1 MTDFFKR
8 LLNQPEPPAAPDVPP
23 AEMAAYLRSLDD
35 RQWGRYA
42 FSREPLEGKF
52 TPQQKDAYTA
62 AANACGAEWADK
74 LAAEH
79 DTRDPLT
86 LCGEL
91 GLKLKTPATP
101 AGGGQVLFAQF
112 VQPDEITIFT
122 DCLDKAETLGGL
134 LPARAKLQSII
145 LAHELFHAVEEANP
159 EFIPAPR
166 KSSCGASRSPTKAA
180 SSACRRS
187 RQWRSRSSCWGWT
200 STPTR
205 WMCCWS
211 TPMTRRPPAGCMR
224 KSAI

>member
-145 LAHELFHAVEEANP
+145 LAHELFHSVEEANP
-159 EFIPAPR
+159 D
-166 KSSCGASRSPTKAA
+166 SRSPTKAA

-187 RQWRSRSSCWGWT
+187 RRWRSRSSCWGWT

>member
-1 MTDFFKR
+1 M
-8 LLNQPEPPAAPDVPP
+8 
-23 AEMAAYLRSLDD
+23 
-35 RQWGRYA
+35 
-42 FSREPLEGKF
+42 
-52 TPQQKDAYTA
+52 
-62 AANACGAEWADK
+62 

-134 LPARAKLQSII
+134 LPARAKLQGII

-159 EFIPAPR
+159 DIYTRTEKIELWR
-166 KSSCGASRSPTKAA
+166 KPFSNKSCIVCLSEIAA
-180 SSACRRS
+180 MAFAKQLLGLDFNPYALDVLLVYPYDAQAACGLYAEI
-187 RQWRSRSSCWGWT
+187 CDL
-200 STPTR
+200 
-205 WMCCWS
+205 M
-211 TPMTRRPPAGCMR
+211 
-224 KSAI
+224 KEE